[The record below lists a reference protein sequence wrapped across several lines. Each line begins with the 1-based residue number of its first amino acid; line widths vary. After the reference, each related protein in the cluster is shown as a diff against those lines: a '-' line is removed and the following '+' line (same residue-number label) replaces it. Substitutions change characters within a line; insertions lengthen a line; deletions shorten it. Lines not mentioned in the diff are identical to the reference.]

1 MDVPDHVAQAAA
13 VLQSAVGCRV
23 RRNPEDWE
31 WGDQDGGDGKLGTIV
46 DVSMDGWAGVEWDA
60 GGKDGYRFGAQGKW
74 DVLFVSPPEQ
84 KEGGG
89 DDGAAAASDPA
100 GPAAP
105 PAAAAS
111 DPAGP
116 AAPAAAAAS
125 DPGPAAAAPRQ
136 PVLRLSAGGD
146 GLGPSVEE
154 ILLRPFHS
162 VWPEY
167 PMLRELGVAER
178 MAADWVDP
186 PFMLVHTLKE
196 LRKAGAFAPQGAQA
210 GAAAP
215 PAAAALPSP
224 QPAAAAAPP
233 AAPAA
238 APAPPAA
245 PAAAAAP
252 PAAPAAPRERPA
264 FPSAPPDVQ
273 EALGALWEECEKRRV
288 WEAEGGEP
296 DEGRPDP
303 FHIATDTM
311 LTLAQ
316 NVVNEPAEQKYRRIN
331 QRNRAYHMRLGLLK
345 GSRRVMLLLGFKD
358 TCELTE
364 DGEEASYW
372 LMPAGI
378 VPNSGC
384 VAALSHAA
392 SISAR

>member
-1 MDVPDHVAQAAA
+1 MAPPPLPTLLALPHPQPPPLRTLPA
-13 VLQSAVGCRV
+13 LPHPRPPPLRIPGLLLL
-23 RRNPEDWE
+23 RR
-31 WGDQDGGDGKLGTIV
+31 G
-46 DVSMDGWAGVEWDA
+46 S
-60 GGKDGYRFGAQGKW
+60 RCC
-74 DVLFVSPPEQ
+74 
-84 KEGGG
+84 
-89 DDGAAAASDPA
+89 AS
-100 GPAAP
+100 P
-105 PAAAAS
+105 PAATASAPASRKSSSARSTPYGPSAAS
-111 DPAGP
+111 RRRTKRTG
-116 AAPAAAAAS
+116 
-125 DPGPAAAAPRQ
+125 R
-136 PVLRLSAGGD
+136 R
-146 GLGPSVEE
+146 
-154 ILLRPFHS
+154 
-162 VWPEY
+162 Y